1 MLDSNIRP
9 DIQTKESIEKQL
21 EIKNKIKNYERENV
35 QKQETQA

>member
-9 DIQTKESIEKQL
+9 DIQTKEIIEKQQ
-21 EIKNKIKNYERENV
+21 EIKKKNYVRENV